1 MPLAPNINLLR
12 RVVRSV
18 IDMLAMERP
27 MSEIE
32 YGEGDP
38 GGSWQLTEDDRGLLD
53 TLRGVVRGLATTASS
68 AYDLIAVGEAWQA
81 LDAILDGEPV
91 EVNVELTLG
100 FPRVSD
106 DSGYATDFS
115 LRVNDEEVR
124 LSQMTTTWD
133 KQIGSDHTGLDHAVM
148 TPAGGFDAY
157 GAEQW
162 LDQFAAIKSS
172 DGVILST
179 SRDHA

>member
-1 MPLAPNINLLR
+1 
-12 RVVRSV
+12 
-18 IDMLAMERP
+18 
-27 MSEIE
+27 
-32 YGEGDP
+32 
-38 GGSWQLTEDDRGLLD
+38 
-53 TLRGVVRGLATTASS
+53 
-68 AYDLIAVGEAWQA
+68 
-81 LDAILDGEPV
+81 
-91 EVNVELTLG
+91 
-100 FPRVSD
+100 
-106 DSGYATDFS
+106 
-115 LRVNDEEVR
+115 VNDGEVR

-162 LDQFAAIKSS
+162 LDQFAAIKSN